1 MKIYEGHNANGE
13 LIYFEVPNIFIS
25 RKTASKI
32 IKAIPDVKILEENK
46 RDDVFCIFKLGDKV
60 FEIMEPFGDNS
71 RFHIGEPNV
80 KSSKELQL
88 IKEKFSAHKPK
99 LCALLGR

>member
-1 MKIYEGHNANGE
+1 MANSSILRCQIYLYPGK
-13 LIYFEVPNIFIS
+13 LL
-25 RKTASKI
+25 KI